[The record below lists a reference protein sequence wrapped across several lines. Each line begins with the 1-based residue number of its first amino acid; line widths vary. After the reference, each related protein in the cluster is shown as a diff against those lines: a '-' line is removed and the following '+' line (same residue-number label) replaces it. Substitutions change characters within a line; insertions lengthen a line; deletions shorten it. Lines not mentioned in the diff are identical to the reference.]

1 MRIVVAAVGRLRT
14 GPEIELVRDYI
25 MRANASGKHL
35 ALAPIEH
42 VEVEGKPPGDMRRE
56 ASALLAATPEKSKT
70 ILLDEHGEN
79 WSSRQM
85 AEAFAKWRDDG
96 VNCVTFWIGGAD
108 GTAQGL
114 KDQADVKIA
123 FGRQTWPHK
132 LVRAMISEQVYR
144 AVMILGSTPYH
155 RD

>member
-1 MRIVVAAVGRLRT
+1 MRIVIAAVGKLRT
-14 GPEIELVRDYI
+14 GPEIELVRDYVS
-25 MRANASGKHL
+25 RANAAGKQL
-35 ALAPIEH
+35 ALTPIEH

-56 ASALLAATPEKSKT
+56 AASLLAATPEKSKT
-70 ILLDEHGEN
+70 ILLDERGEH
-79 WSSRQM
+79 WTSRQI
-85 AEAFAKWRDDG
+85 AETFAKWRDDG

-108 GTAQGL
+108 GSAQGL

-132 LVRAMISEQVYR
+132 LVRAMLAEQVYR
-144 AVMILGSTPYH
+144 AVSILGSTPYH